1 MAVTQKINI
10 ETNAKKASKDVEGLS
25 DSIDK
30 TSESQGRANDKFK
43 EASDDLKD
51 IKKSSKAGA
60 SGVKKLTK
68 GFKGMGLAIKA
79 VGIGLAIE
87 AFQLL
92 KETLGKNQ
100 EVVDFFNT
108 SMNAVSIAVNDLFS
122 FISKNSGAVVQ
133 AFSDVFSNP
142 LESIKQLGNAIKANV
157 IERFESMIDSL
168 GFAATAV
175 KEFFSGNFEEAK
187 NAAVNAGKELV
198 DVATGVDDS
207 FDKTVKAGKDAAEAI
222 KNYGVETIET
232 AKSQTEL
239 AKASERAQIINEGLL
254 SEYENQAE
262 RLRQQR
268 DNERASIEDR
278 IAASVELRVV
288 LEKQQEAM
296 LKNAKITLEAARA
309 NLKINDTEANRNAVL
324 TAQNRLSDIRNQIQ
338 SQNSE
343 QLTSQNALL
352 REQNRLQQQKAKTA
366 LNAEMTVA
374 EALAENIDN
383 EVAKIEQQDYL
394 AERRFM
400 AEKRRIKEQIKLEEE
415 GSARRMEL
423 ENEMAMLVANNAA
436 REIKTA
442 KAKTNAEVKMEK
454 AKEQAKLNIMNQ
466 GLGAIQGL
474 AKKGS
479 AFAKGLAVAQATINT
494 YQAATNALAN
504 TPAPPPFPQIAAGIN
519 IVSGLAQV
527 KKILSTDPMGAS
539 GGGGSISTPSTGGAS
554 TGGGAAASAV
564 QPQFNT
570 VQGAQNNQLLG
581 DVRDGINRPNKAY
594 VVSKEVS
601 TAQEAD
607 RNRVKNAK
615 LAG

>member
-1 MAVTQKINI
+1 MAVTQEINI

-30 TSESQGRANDKFK
+30 TSESQSRANEGFK

-60 SGVKKLTK
+60 SGVKKLAK

-100 EVVDFFNT
+100 KVVDFFNT
-108 SMNAVSIAVNDLFS
+108 SMNAVSIVVNDLFS
-122 FISKNSGAVVQ
+122 FIIENSGAIVQ
-133 AFSDVFSNP
+133 AFSDVFDNP
-142 LESIKQLGNAIKANV
+142 LKSIKQLGNAIKDNV

-187 NAAVNAGKELV
+187 NAAVDAGKELV
-198 DVATGVDDS
+198 DVGTGVDNT
-207 FDKTVKAGKDAAEAI
+207 FDKTVKAGKEAAESI
-222 KNYGVETIET
+222 KSYGLETIET

-254 SEYENQAE
+254 SKYENQAE

-268 DNERASIEDR
+268 DNERSSIEDR
-278 IAASVELRVV
+278 IAASIELRAV

-296 LKNAKITLEAARA
+296 LKNARVTLQAARA
-309 NLKINDTEANRNAVL
+309 NLEINDTEENRNAVL
-324 TAQNRLSDIRNQIQ
+324 TAQNRLADIRNQIQ

-343 QLTSQNALL
+343 QLKSQNALL

-366 LNAEMTVA
+366 LNAEMSVA
-374 EALAENIDN
+374 EAMAENIDN

-400 AEKRRIKEQIKLEEE
+400 AEKRRIKEQISLEEE

-423 ENEMAMLVANNAA
+423 ENELNMLVANNAA

-442 KAKTNAEVKMEK
+442 EAKKNAEVKIEK
-454 AKEQAKLNIMNQ
+454 AKEQAKLNIINQ

-474 AKKGS
+474 AKKGA
-479 AFAKGLAVAQATINT
+479 AFAKSLSVAQATINT

-527 KKILSTDPMGAS
+527 KKILSTDPMGGS
-539 GGGGSISTPSTGGAS
+539 GGGGSIAAPSTGGAT

-601 TAQEAD
+601 TAQEVD

>member
-30 TSESQGRANDKFK
+30 TSESQSRANDKFK

-60 SGVKKLTK
+60 TGVKKLTK

-92 KETLGKNQ
+92 KETLGRNQ

-108 SMNAVSIAVNDLFS
+108 SMNAVSIVVNDLFS
-122 FISKNSGAVVQ
+122 FISENSGAIVQ
-133 AFSDVFSNP
+133 AFSDVFNNP

-187 NAAVNAGKELV
+187 DAAVNAGKELV

-207 FDKTVKAGKDAAEAI
+207 FDKTVKAGKEAADSI
-222 KNYGVETIET
+222 KEYGNETIET
-232 AKSQTEL
+232 ARSQTEL

-254 SEYENQAE
+254 SKYENQAE

-268 DNERASIEDR
+268 DNERASVEDR

-296 LKNAKITLEAARA
+296 LNNARITLEAARA
-309 NLKINDTEANRNAVL
+309 NLKINDTEENRNAVL
-324 TAQNRLSDIRNQIQ
+324 TAQNRLADIRNQIQ

-352 REQNRLQQQKAKTA
+352 REQNRLQQQKAKAA

-400 AEKRRIKEQIKLEEE
+400 AEKRRIREQIKLEEE

-423 ENEMAMLVANNAA
+423 ENEMAMLVADNAA

-442 KAKTNAEVKMEK
+442 KEKTNAEVKMEK
-454 AKEQAKLNIMNQ
+454 AKEQAKLNIMTQ

-474 AKKGS
+474 AKEGS

-539 GGGGSISTPSTGGAS
+539 GGGGSISTPSTGGAA

>member
-30 TSESQGRANDKFK
+30 TSESQSRANDKFK

-60 SGVKKLTK
+60 TGVKKLTK

-92 KETLGKNQ
+92 KETLGRNQ

-108 SMNAVSIAVNDLFS
+108 SMNAVSIVVNDLFS
-122 FISKNSGAVVQ
+122 FISENSGAIVQ
-133 AFSDVFSNP
+133 AFSDVFNNP

-187 NAAVNAGKELV
+187 DAAVNAGKELV

-207 FDKTVKAGKDAAEAI
+207 FDKTVKAGKEAADSI
-222 KNYGVETIET
+222 KEYGNETIET
-232 AKSQTEL
+232 ARSQTEL

-268 DNERASIEDR
+268 DNERASVEDR

-296 LKNAKITLEAARA
+296 LNNARITLEAARA
-309 NLKINDTEANRNAVL
+309 NLKINDTEENRNAVL
-324 TAQNRLSDIRNQIQ
+324 TAQNRLADIRNQIQ

-352 REQNRLQQQKAKTA
+352 REQNRLQQQKAKAA

-400 AEKRRIKEQIKLEEE
+400 AEKRRIREQIKLEEE

-423 ENEMAMLVANNAA
+423 ENEMAMLVADNAA

-442 KAKTNAEVKMEK
+442 KEKTNAEVKMEK
-454 AKEQAKLNIMNQ
+454 AKEQAKLNIMTQ

-474 AKKGS
+474 AKEGS

-539 GGGGSISTPSTGGAS
+539 GGGGSISTPSTGGAA